1 MYDNNLYKVILL
13 NSLWK
18 FKGVW
23 FRWHG
28 LFRKCRSWN
37 NIIIQ
42 IPQLWLLEW
51 GCKGLKNFPKGL
63 RDVKVKKEELVLDN
77 GSPNVGTE
85 HEEINTG
92 AQTKRQ
98 SDLWQSEGPFSVVLF
113 IYLFIYLF
121 LSYLLVPFFFSFFFS
136 PHFQPWSAARVVLPT
151 IPQLLFMFCFT
162 MLASQVD

>member
-51 GCKGLKNFPKGL
+51 GCNGLKNFPKGL
-63 RDVKVKKEELVLDN
+63 RDVKFKKEELVLDN

-85 HEEINTG
+85 HEEINTA

-98 SDLWQSEGPFSVVLF
+98 SDLWQSEGPFSVYLF
-113 IYLFIYLF
+113 IYLFIF
-121 LSYLLVPFFFSFFFS
+121 LSYLLVPFFFLFFFS
-136 PHFQPWSAARVVLPT
+136 PHLQPWSAARVVFPT
-151 IPQLLFMFCFT
+151 IPRLLFVIFCFT
-162 MLASQVD
+162 MLGSQVD

>member
-1 MYDNNLYKVILL
+1 M
-13 NSLWK
+13 
-18 FKGVW
+18 
-23 FRWHG
+23 
-28 LFRKCRSWN
+28 
-37 NIIIQ
+37 
-42 IPQLWLLEW
+42 LEW

-121 LSYLLVPFFFSFFFS
+121 IFVLFVSSFFFS
-136 PHFQPWSAARVVLPT
+136 LHISNLGQP
-151 IPQLLFMFCFT
+151 
-162 MLASQVD
+162 LA